1 LAAKEMT
8 LVTWMAGVSIGS
20 WVVAAALVDASTR
33 VAVLFGMLGPLA
45 AVSVTWVLVERTFR
59 RSPASLTALM
69 SAGFALK
76 AVFFGAYVAVML
88 KGLALTPAPFVVSF
102 MSYFIG
108 LYLIEAL
115 ALRRL
120 FSS

>member
-1 LAAKEMT
+1 MT
-8 LVTWMAGVSIGS
+8 LVAWMAGGSIGS

-59 RSPASLTALM
+59 QSPASLTALM
-69 SAGFALK
+69 GAGFALK
-76 AVFFGAYVAVML
+76 AVFFGAYVVVML

-120 FSS
+120 FAS

>member
-1 LAAKEMT
+1 
-8 LVTWMAGVSIGS
+8 
-20 WVVAAALVDASTR
+20 
-33 VAVLFGMLGPLA
+33 
-45 AVSVTWVLVERTFR
+45 
-59 RSPASLTALM
+59 
-69 SAGFALK
+69 
-76 AVFFGAYVAVML
+76 ML

-120 FSS
+120 FAS

>member
-1 LAAKEMT
+1 M
-8 LVTWMAGVSIGS
+8 I
-20 WVVAAALVDASTR
+20 
-33 VAVLFGMLGPLA
+33 GPLA